1 MPVALSVPG
10 EHTYVVGRIT
20 LHPVSVQALVRH
32 ALAAALFLA
41 VNGVPASAITQ
52 AFVPR
57 PASPKTER
65 PPAGTREGR
74 LVADTFWSP
83 ILTTRKRFVV
93 YLPPSYDS
101 APSRRYAVAYYLH
114 GAYGGEG
121 DWTKMGRLNAVMDSL
136 VAAGAPEM
144 IVVMP
149 DGDDGWYTTW
159 NSLGNFADCTRAP
172 PARESAATYC
182 VPWPK
187 YDDYIARDL
196 VAHVDSFYRTMPTR
210 AHRGIAGLSM
220 GGYGAV
226 SLALRYDDVFSA
238 AASHSGVLAP
248 LLATSGAAK
257 GEATDV
263 DSLRARWIAGL
274 WPALRLAFGGR
285 DLYGWTARDPARMA
299 KRALARGATLPPLMI
314 DTGVND
320 PFTPQSRAFV
330 TAARALGE
338 RVTYREWPG
347 AHDWDYWRAHVGE
360 SLAWL
365 ASRIATADR

>member
-1 MPVALSVPG
+1 VTIALSVPG

-32 ALAAALFLA
+32 AFAAALLLA
-41 VNGVPASAITQ
+41 VNGVPASAIAQ
-52 AFVPR
+52 AYVPR
-57 PASPKTER
+57 LATER
-65 PPAGTREGR
+65 ALRGVVQGR
-74 LVADTFWSP
+74 LVADTFWSS
-83 ILTTRKRFVV
+83 ILTTRKRLVV
-93 YLPPSYDS
+93 YLPPSYLWTRG
-101 APSRRYAVAYYLH
+101 RRYAVAYYLH
-114 GAYGGEG
+114 GAYGGED
-121 DWTKMGRLNAVMDSL
+121 DWTKNGRLAEVMDSL
-136 VAAGAPEM
+136 IAGGMTEM

-159 NSLGNFADCTRAP
+159 NSLGNFADCTRTP
-172 PARESAATYC
+172 PARESAETYC

-196 VAHVDSFYRTMPTR
+196 VAHVDSNYRTLPTR
-210 AHRGIAGLSM
+210 EHRGIAGLSM

-299 KRALARGATLPPLMI
+299 KRALARGAKLPPLMI

-330 TAARALGE
+330 AAARALGE
-338 RVTYREWPG
+338 RVTYHEWPG

-365 ASRIATADR
+365 SSQIATADR

>member
-1 MPVALSVPG
+1 
-10 EHTYVVGRIT
+10 VGRIT
-20 LHPVSVQALVRH
+20 LYLVSVQALVRL
-32 ALAAALFLA
+32 ALAAASLVAL
-41 VNGVPASAITQ
+41 NCIPSSAAAQ
-52 AFVPR
+52 AGLPR
-57 PASPKTER
+57 QAAER
-65 PPAGTREGR
+65 SRATIVQGR
-74 LVADTFWSP
+74 LVADTFWSA
-83 ILTTRKRFVV
+83 ILTTRKRVVV
-93 YLPPSYDS
+93 YLPPSYAI
-101 APSRRYAVAYYLH
+101 APTRRYAVAYYLH
-114 GAYGGEG
+114 GAYGGED
-121 DWTKMGRLNAVMDSL
+121 DWTKMGRLNSVMDSL
-136 VAAGAPEM
+136 AATGAPEM

-159 NSLGNFADCTRAP
+159 NSLGNLADCTRAP
-172 PARESAATYC
+172 PARERAATYC

-196 VAHVDSFYRTMPTR
+196 VAHVDSFYRTLPTR

-248 LLATSGAAK
+248 LLGTSDAAK

-263 DSLRARWIAGL
+263 DSLRARWSAGL

-299 KRALARGATLPPLMI
+299 KRALARGAALPPLLI
-314 DTGVND
+314 DAGKDD

-330 TAARALGE
+330 VAARALGG

-347 AHDWDYWRAHVGE
+347 KHDWDYWRAHVGE
-360 SLAWL
+360 SLVWL
-365 ASRIATADR
+365 GSRIAEPR

>member
-1 MPVALSVPG
+1 MHPAQGRSRTAVAPG
-10 EHTYVVGRIT
+10 
-20 LHPVSVQALVRH
+20 Q
-32 ALAAALFLA
+32 
-41 VNGVPASAITQ
+41 
-52 AFVPR
+52 
-57 PASPKTER
+57 
-65 PPAGTREGR
+65 
-74 LVADTFWSP
+74 LVADTFWSQ

-93 YLPPSYDS
+93 YLPPSYLWTKG
-101 APSRRYAVAYYLH
+101 RRYAVAYYLH
-114 GAYGGEG
+114 GASGGED
-121 DWTKMGRLNAVMDSL
+121 DWTKLGRLNFVMDSL
-136 VAAGAPEM
+136 IAAGVPEM

-159 NSLGNFADCTRAP
+159 NSLGNFSACTGAP
-172 PARESAATYC
+172 PPRESAATYC

-196 VAHVDSFYRTMPTR
+196 VARVDSSYRTLPSR
-210 AHRGIAGLSM
+210 EHRGIAGLSM

-248 LLATSGAAK
+248 LLGMSGTTN

-263 DSLRARWIAGL
+263 DSLHARWSAGL

-299 KRALARGATLPPLMI
+299 RRARARGAKLPPLMI
-314 DTGVND
+314 DTGAND
-320 PFTPQSRAFV
+320 PFTPQNRAFV
-330 TAARALGE
+330 AAARALGE

-347 AHDWDYWRAHVGE
+347 KHDWDYWRAHVGE

-365 ASRIATADR
+365 SSQIAQPRKRAPCIPLALPASD

>member
-1 MPVALSVPG
+1 MAIALSVPG

-32 ALAAALFLA
+32 AFAAALLLA
-41 VNGVPASAITQ
+41 VNGVPASAIAQ
-52 AFVPR
+52 AYVPR
-57 PASPKTER
+57 LATER
-65 PPAGTREGR
+65 ALRGVVQGR
-74 LVADTFWSP
+74 LVADTFWSS
-83 ILTTRKRFVV
+83 ILTTRKRLVV
-93 YLPPSYDS
+93 YLPPSYLWTRG
-101 APSRRYAVAYYLH
+101 RRYAVAYYLH
-114 GAYGGEG
+114 GAYGGED
-121 DWTKMGRLNAVMDSL
+121 DWTKNGRLAEVMDSL
-136 VAAGAPEM
+136 IAGGMTEM

-159 NSLGNFADCTRAP
+159 NSLGNFADCTRTP
-172 PARESAATYC
+172 PARESAETYC

-196 VAHVDSFYRTMPTR
+196 VAHVDSNYRTLPTR
-210 AHRGIAGLSM
+210 EHRGIAGLSM

-299 KRALARGATLPPLMI
+299 KRALARGAKLPPLMI

-330 TAARALGE
+330 AAARALGE

>member
-1 MPVALSVPG
+1 MSALSAPS

-20 LHPVSVQALVRH
+20 LHPASVQAYVRH
-32 ALAAALFLA
+32 ALAAALLVA
-41 VNGVPASAITQ
+41 PNCVPVSAIAQ
-52 AFVPR
+52 ATLSRPSPDRPR
-57 PASPKTER
+57 PAL
-65 PPAGTREGR
+65 AEGR
-74 LVADTFWSP
+74 LLADTFWSP
-83 ILTTRKRFVV
+83 ILTARKRLIV
-93 YLPPSYDS
+93 YLPPSYLWTRG
-101 APSRRYAVAYYLH
+101 RRYAVAYYLH
-114 GAYGGEG
+114 GAYGGED
-121 DWTKMGRLNAVMDSL
+121 DWTKNGRLAAVMDSL
-136 VAAGAPEM
+136 IAGGMTEM

-159 NSLGNFADCTRAP
+159 NALSNFVDCTRAP

-196 VAHVDSFYRTMPTR
+196 VAHVDSNYRTLPTR
-210 AHRGIAGLSM
+210 TRRGIAGLSM

-226 SLALRYDDVFSA
+226 SLALRYDDVFFA

-248 LLATSGAAK
+248 LLGTSGAAK

-263 DSLRARWIAGL
+263 DSLRARWSAGL

-285 DLYGWTARDPARMA
+285 DLHGWTARDPARMA
-299 KRALARGATLPPLMI
+299 KRALARGAKLPPLMI
-314 DTGVND
+314 DSGADD
-320 PFTPQSRAFV
+320 PFTPQNRAFV
-330 TAARALGE
+330 AAARALGE

-347 AHDWDYWRAHVGE
+347 KHDWDYWRAHVGE

-365 ASRIATADR
+365 SSQIAEAQ